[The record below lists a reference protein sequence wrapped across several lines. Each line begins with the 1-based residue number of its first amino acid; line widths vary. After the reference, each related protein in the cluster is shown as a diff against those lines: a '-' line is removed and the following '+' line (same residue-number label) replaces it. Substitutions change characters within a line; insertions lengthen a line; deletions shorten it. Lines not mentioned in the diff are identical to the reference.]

1 MKTARFAVLSA
12 GKRSTL
18 RASVADPYLHGRNA
32 SEIEAVRKR
41 YCLSTFH
48 IQKIMLSSQAHHKH
62 GNTQKQIYRY
72 GFWQDGQDVALVT
85 VELLDS
91 EGRLVPNADLN
102 VSFSVSGP
110 GVVLGTTN
118 GDPACHVPATSSRC
132 PTFHGL
138 LRAIVRSSA
147 LGAAGVVTVHVEGEG
162 LGSTQ
167 VLLRAV

>member
-1 MKTARFAVLSA
+1 M
-12 GKRSTL
+12 
-18 RASVADPYLHGRNA
+18 
-32 SEIEAVRKR
+32 
-41 YCLSTFH
+41 
-48 IQKIMLSSQAHHKH
+48 
-62 GNTQKQIYRY
+62 
-72 GFWQDGQDVALVT
+72 ALVT

-102 VSFSVSGP
+102 VSFTVSGP

>member
-1 MKTARFAVLSA
+1 
-12 GKRSTL
+12 
-18 RASVADPYLHGRNA
+18 
-32 SEIEAVRKR
+32 
-41 YCLSTFH
+41 
-48 IQKIMLSSQAHHKH
+48 
-62 GNTQKQIYRY
+62 
-72 GFWQDGQDVALVT
+72 VALVT
-85 VELLDS
+85 VELVDS

-102 VSFSVSGP
+102 VSFTVSGP

-167 VLLRAV
+167 VLLRAVWCEASRESAVSVGVVSAHSLPTLACEK

>member
-1 MKTARFAVLSA
+1 MQKNHLTKTGSGQKWR
-12 GKRSTL
+12 KL
-18 RASVADPYLHGRNA
+18 RQR
-32 SEIEAVRKR
+32 ECR
-41 YCLSTFH
+41 
-48 IQKIMLSSQAHHKH
+48 
-62 GNTQKQIYRY
+62 
-72 GFWQDGQDVALVT
+72 FWQDGQDVALVT

-91 EGRLVPNADLN
+91 DGRLVPNADLN
-102 VSFSVSGP
+102 LSFTVSGP